1 MHEKS
6 VIDHLIRKILEL
18 AKKENAL
25 KVTKV
30 SVILGALSHMSK
42 EHFKEHFD
50 IAALGSIAE
59 AAEIEAEESQ
69 DIDDP
74 NATMVML
81 KSIDVS

>member
-1 MHEKS
+1 MHEKG
-6 VIDHLIRKILEL
+6 VVDHLIRKIIEL
-18 AKKENAL
+18 AKRENAR

-50 IAALGSIAE
+50 VAALGSIAQG
-59 AAEIEAEESQ
+59 AEIEAEECQ

-74 NATMVML
+74 NAMVVIL
-81 KSIDVS
+81 KSIDVA